1 MDDFREFSRKVNNTY
16 PAFAACT
23 KKPDFDKRGKYFA
36 QSGHN
41 LQCYA
46 VSARVKIFVALTR
59 MLVKSTVLF
68 YNFIQMNWLKLL
80 QDLAD
85 ETDKIALRYFGQ
97 VDLQVEYKKDNS
109 PVTAAD
115 KAIEEYIRAAAKKRE
130 PALGFYGEEFGQ
142 EEAELCLF
150 IDPLDGTRSF
160 VRGIPFFATLL
171 GLAENGK
178 LLTGLVSAPALG
190 LRWQTARGQGA
201 FLHNRNTGREK
212 QLRVSQVSDL
222 AKAQAF
228 HGSLAGAE
236 VNANSAAKILNIIR
250 KTERQRGYGDFYQHM
265 LVAQGSGEMAFDPEL
280 KAWDLAGPKIIVEE
294 AGGKV
299 TSFSGEENNLLSGT
313 AVSTNGLLHETVL
326 KLLN

>member
-1 MDDFREFSRKVNNTY
+1 
-16 PAFAACT
+16 
-23 KKPDFDKRGKYFA
+23 
-36 QSGHN
+36 
-41 LQCYA
+41 
-46 VSARVKIFVALTR
+46 
-59 MLVKSTVLF
+59 
-68 YNFIQMNWLKLL
+68 MNWLKLL

-142 EEAELCLF
+142 EEAELRLF

-171 GLAENGK
+171 ALAENGK
-178 LLTGLVSAPALG
+178 LLAGLVSAPALG
-190 LRWQTARGQGA
+190 LRWQAALGQGA
-201 FLHNRNTGREK
+201 FLRDHNTGQEK
-212 QLRVSQVSDL
+212 QLQVSQISEL
-222 AKAQAF
+222 KKAQAF
-228 HGSLAGAE
+228 HGSLSGVE
-236 VNANSAAKILNIIR
+236 VSAKSAAKILNIIQ

-265 LVAQGSGEMAFDPEL
+265 LVAQGSGEMAFDPAL

-299 TSFSGEENNLLSGT
+299 TAFSGEENNLLAGT
-313 AVSTNGLLHETVL
+313 AVSTNGILHAEILELLR
-326 KLLN
+326 